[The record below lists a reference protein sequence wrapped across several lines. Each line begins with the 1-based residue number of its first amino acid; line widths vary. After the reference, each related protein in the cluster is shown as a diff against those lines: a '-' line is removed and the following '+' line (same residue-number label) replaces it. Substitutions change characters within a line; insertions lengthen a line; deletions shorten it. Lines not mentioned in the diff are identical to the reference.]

1 VSPVG
6 RNAKQATERETS
18 MRIDRAIVEIERV
31 SAWLE
36 AFAVS
41 AGVPQAMTADML
53 VAMDEVLNNII
64 RHGSRA
70 GEGGSGTIQLDLRIG
85 SQRMELTVTDD
96 GQAFDPTLVA
106 PPRTGR
112 SPGEERLGG
121 VGLLFV
127 QSLTDEIRY
136 SRLNGCNRL
145 ILCKRLPAPAS

>member
-1 VSPVG
+1 M
-6 RNAKQATERETS
+6 TERETS
-18 MRIDRAIVEIERV
+18 LRIGCAIIEIERV

-36 AFAVS
+36 TFAAS
-41 AGVPQAMTADML
+41 AGVPQAMTAAML

-64 RHGSRA
+64 RHGPRA
-70 GEGGSGTIQLDLRIG
+70 GEGGPGTIQLDLRIG

-96 GQAFDPTLVA
+96 GQAFDPTMVV

-127 QSLTDEIRY
+127 QSLTDEIQY

-145 ILCKRLPAPAS
+145 VLCKRLPAPAS